1 MFDLA
6 LDGAAARLILN
17 RPAARNAIPVP
28 GWQELGDA
36 GEAAVARGAR
46 LLLLEGAG
54 EAFCGGADLADFPAM
69 RADEPAA
76 ARFREAMAAG
86 IERIARLPIPTVALV
101 RGPCFGAGVALA
113 MACDLRLAGPGAVF
127 AITPAKFGISYP
139 QQDIHRLVSLV
150 GPGQAARLL
159 FGAQTIDAS
168 EALRIGLV
176 EGKIGDMDAVLEALP
191 ANSARS
197 LTVLKRGIR
206 LAAAGVAEDADQAR
220 AFDELLASEELAG
233 RLARLRPSR

>member
-6 LDGAAARLILN
+6 LDGAVARLTLN
-17 RPAARNAIPVP
+17 RPAARNAIPVS
-28 GWQELGDA
+28 GWQKLGDA

-54 EAFCGGADLADFPAM
+54 EAFCAGADLADFAAM
-69 RADEPAA
+69 RAGGPAA
-76 ARFREAMAAG
+76 ARFREAMGAG

-113 MACDLRLAGPGAVF
+113 MACDLRLADPGAVF
-127 AITPAKFGISYP
+127 AITPAKFGISYS

-159 FGAQTIDAS
+159 FGAQSIDAA

-176 EGKIGDMDAVLEALP
+176 EGKIGDMDGVLAALP
-191 ANSARS
+191 GNSERS
-197 LTVLKRGIR
+197 LAVLKRGIR
-206 LAAAGVAEDADQAR
+206 IAAAGVAEDADQSR
-220 AFDELLASEELAG
+220 AFDELLASDELAD